1 MIEKLLDVFL
11 KEYKIL
17 PNCNIEQRRQVS
29 FELLSCIIA
38 FKVSPYFAKDNC
50 WMSKYILETD
60 SYSNDNEDGGVDGYH
75 IIANENEI
83 IVKLNQS
90 KYSNSLQ
97 NNEIEKYFRSVNKYI
112 VNTSLEL
119 SNGYTSL
126 EKIRTKIKLAEEKY
140 PVSSI
145 SYELHIC
152 TLDISVDRKKEIETI
167 FDAEFLKKNEFKL
180 IINDKNS
187 IENDIEYI
195 TKDIID
201 EKFNNTRVKLR
212 SKIKSEAIEYRNSKV
227 LVTVID
233 GNQVFELINKEF
245 ETNIELSRLFA
256 GNVRGFLEESEVNLQ
271 MKKTIEDSSI
281 TFLSKNNGIVVV
293 CDKLELNPNHIDLIL
308 ENPIIV
314 NGQQTVSSIYLYAKN
329 PSQKNK
335 VQVQIKFIELNN
347 YSSDV
352 KQEIILDIAKAS
364 NDSNQVTDLDL
375 LSNRKLF
382 KYIKKSFRKL
392 QYQVVHFL
400 K

>member
-145 SYELHIC
+145 SYEL
-152 TLDISVDRKKEIETI
+152 DRK
-167 FDAEFLKKNEFKL
+167 
-180 IINDKNS
+180 S
-187 IENDIEYI
+187 
-195 TKDIID
+195 
-201 EKFNNTRVKLR
+201 
-212 SKIKSEAIEYRNSKV
+212 
-227 LVTVID
+227 
-233 GNQVFELINKEF
+233 
-245 ETNIELSRLFA
+245 
-256 GNVRGFLEESEVNLQ
+256 
-271 MKKTIEDSSI
+271 
-281 TFLSKNNGIVVV
+281 VV
-293 CDKLELNPNHIDLIL
+293 
-308 ENPIIV
+308 
-314 NGQQTVSSIYLYAKN
+314 
-329 PSQKNK
+329 
-335 VQVQIKFIELNN
+335 
-347 YSSDV
+347 
-352 KQEIILDIAKAS
+352 
-364 NDSNQVTDLDL
+364 
-375 LSNRKLF
+375 
-382 KYIKKSFRKL
+382 
-392 QYQVVHFL
+392 
-400 K
+400 